1 MEGDV
6 SESPHHVHAGACP
19 FHWVWK
25 WHTHW
30 HWAQQWH
37 EACGCTCPFFTSHMY
52 IVFQFPDLLT
62 FFLQVKHV
70 FKSWETGKRDSSGAS
85 SVRYFSS
92 DNYGDHTVKETQGT
106 SPFAKAVVKT
116 NPHASWF
123 LKTTKDLTEKHWAKI
138 FAAATK
144 FLNTRCKWK

>member
-1 MEGDV
+1 
-6 SESPHHVHAGACP
+6 
-19 FHWVWK
+19 
-25 WHTHW
+25 
-30 HWAQQWH
+30 
-37 EACGCTCPFFTSHMY
+37 MY

-144 FLNTRCKWK
+144 FLNTRCKWKWLQSASSHASSDFIETMPEYSYLSDSD